1 MKPPLFFPFF
11 FFFFIQK
18 FSFDLA
24 KKKIIILPSFYFGFI
39 VILLVLSVM
48 LPEST
53 PIKMKLFRVNQR
65 KIDDVHIFYSGP
77 SLKLNEKEIKK
88 KEKETPAVFK

>member
-1 MKPPLFFPFF
+1 M
-11 FFFFIQK
+11 
-18 FSFDLA
+18 
-24 KKKIIILPSFYFGFI
+24 
-39 VILLVLSVM
+39 ILLVLSVM

-77 SLKLNEKEIKK
+77 SLKLNEKERKK
-88 KEKETPAVFK
+88 KKKKKRQLFSNRRV

>member
-1 MKPPLFFPFF
+1 
-11 FFFFIQK
+11 
-18 FSFDLA
+18 
-24 KKKIIILPSFYFGFI
+24 
-39 VILLVLSVM
+39 M

-53 PIKMKLFRVNQR
+53 PIQMKLFRVNQR
-65 KIDDVHIFYSGP
+65 KIDDVHIFYGRP

>member
-1 MKPPLFFPFF
+1 M
-11 FFFFIQK
+11 
-18 FSFDLA
+18 
-24 KKKIIILPSFYFGFI
+24 
-39 VILLVLSVM
+39 ILLVLSVM

-53 PIKMKLFRVNQR
+53 PIQMKLFRVNQR